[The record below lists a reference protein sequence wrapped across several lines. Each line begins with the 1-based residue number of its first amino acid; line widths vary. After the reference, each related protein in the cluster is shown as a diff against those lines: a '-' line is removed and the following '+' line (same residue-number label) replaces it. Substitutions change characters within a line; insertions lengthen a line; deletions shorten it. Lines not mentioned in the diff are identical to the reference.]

1 MANGRKLGLLVS
13 LLGVFAVQSGGA
25 QGGTGGEAATLSRAL
40 DLEGSG
46 KCKEAI
52 PVFRQALGSTDD
64 PAGALYGLERCVSE
78 AGASPDTL
86 LFIIDSVLAKR
97 PRDPVARTIQLR
109 TLTNAQR
116 ADAARLAFQHWVNAV
131 PGDATPFREFARLL
145 LDAGLTRTAD
155 TVLTFAMQRLGGG
168 RQVAA
173 ELAELKGALGMWE
186 ASATNWRQA
195 MTYAPYLEASAVFVL
210 GAATGAARDTIR
222 GILAADP
229 KELNVR
235 RILSGVE
242 MRWTS
247 PREAWAAIA
256 VLTPTDSV
264 VEAWLQFAA
273 DAEERESWLVARDAY
288 AAALGKRR
296 QASLVVRTATAA
308 LQGGEPASALA
319 WADSLVTWKDSSQ
332 AAPMALIRLRALGQ
346 LGRAA
351 AADSLLQTR
360 MIALDPVTRGDAV
373 RAVAWAW
380 VRMGDVARA
389 RATLV
394 SGGEESDERSAA
406 WMALYEGD
414 LKTARTGL
422 RRLDEVTRDAVLAL
436 SVLARTRGERSEGI
450 GRAFLAL
457 ARSDTAAAA
466 KEFESTAKDVADA
479 SPLLLAIAAR
489 LYRSTSD
496 SARSEA
502 IWDNLIKTYPQSPEA
517 AESDLEWAK
526 VLRRQGNTAAAIARL
541 EHLILTYPQSALVF
555 QARRELEIAKGTIP
569 PVPGHATENIEPL
582 RTLRTPIAFSH
593 FPRRV
598 LASFAVQ
605 TLYGVNS
612 L

>member
-1 MANGRKLGLLVS
+1 MASGRRVGLLVS
-13 LLGVFAVQSGGA
+13 LLGVVAGHTVSA
-25 QGGTGGEAATLSRAL
+25 QGGVGGAEGAALSRAL

-46 KCKEAI
+46 KCKDAI
-52 PVFRQALGSTDD
+52 PLFRQALGGTDD
-64 PAGALYGLERCVSE
+64 PAGALYGMERCVAE
-78 AGASPDTL
+78 AGNADTL
-86 LFIIDSVLAKR
+86 LFVIDSVLAKR

-109 TLTNAQR
+109 TLTNGHR

-131 PGDATPFREFARLL
+131 PGEATPFREYARLL
-145 LDAGLTRTAD
+145 LDAGMTRAAD

-195 MTYAPYLEASAVFVL
+195 MTSAPYLEASAVFVL

-229 KELNVR
+229 KDLAVR
-235 RILSGVE
+235 RILSGLE
-242 MRWTS
+242 MRWSST
-247 PREAWAAIA
+247 REAWNALT
-256 VLTPTDSV
+256 VLTPTDSAL
-264 VEAWLQFAA
+264 EAWLQFAA

-288 AAALGKRR
+288 AAVLASRR
-296 QASLVVRTATAA
+296 QASLVTRAATAA
-308 LQGGEPASALA
+308 LQGGEPLSALA
-319 WADSLVTWKDSSQ
+319 WADSLGVWRDTSQ
-332 AAPMALIRLRALGQ
+332 AATMALVRLRALGQ

-351 AADSLLQTR
+351 AADSLLAER
-360 MIALDPVTRGDAV
+360 GAALDPVTRGDAV

-380 VRMGDVARA
+380 VRAGDIARA
-389 RATLV
+389 RATLA

-422 RRLDEVTRDAVLAL
+422 RRLHEVNRDAVLAL
-436 SVLARTRGERSEGI
+436 SVLARTRGEKSPGI

-466 KEFESTAKDVADA
+466 KEFEATAKEVPDA

-496 SARSEA
+496 SARSEVL
-502 IWDNLIKTYPQSPEA
+502 WEQLITSHTQSPEA
-517 AESDLEWAK
+517 AEADLEWAK
-526 VLRRQGNTAAAIARL
+526 VLRRQGKGPAAIVRL
-541 EHLILTYPQSALVF
+541 EHLILTYPQSALVP
-555 QARRELEIAKGTIP
+555 QARRELELAKGTIP
-569 PVPGHATENIEPL
+569 PGNGLTGKRL
-582 RTLRTPIAFSH
+582 
-593 FPRRV
+593 
-598 LASFAVQ
+598 
-605 TLYGVNS
+605 
-612 L
+612 

>member
-1 MANGRKLGLLVS
+1 MVSGRRFGLFLS
-13 LLGVFAVQSGGA
+13 LLGVVATQTGSA
-25 QGGTGGEAATLSRAL
+25 QGVEGATLSRAL
-40 DLEGSG
+40 DLEGNG

-52 PVFRQALGSTDD
+52 PLFRQALTGSDD
-64 PAGALYGLERCVSE
+64 PAGALFGLERCVAE
-78 AGASPDTL
+78 AGNADTL
-86 LFIIDSVLAKR
+86 LFIIDSVLTKR

-109 TLTNAQR
+109 TLTNTHR
-116 ADAARLAFQHWVNAV
+116 AEAARLAFQHWVNAV
-131 PGDATPFREFARLL
+131 PGEATPFREYARLL

-195 MTYAPYLEASAVFVL
+195 MTYAPYLEASAIFTL
-210 GAATGAARDTIR
+210 GAANGVARDTIR

-229 KELNVR
+229 KDLSVR
-235 RILSGVE
+235 RILAGLE

-247 PREAWAAIA
+247 AREAWSALSL
-256 VLTPTDSV
+256 LTPTDSV

-296 QASLVVRTATAA
+296 SASLVVRTATAA

-319 WADSLVTWKDSSQ
+319 WADSLVGWRDSSQ
-332 AAPMALIRLRALGQ
+332 AGAIALIRLRALGQ

-351 AADSLLQTR
+351 AADSLLEAR
-360 MIALDPVTRGDAV
+360 GGSLDPVTRGDAV

-380 VRMGDVARA
+380 VRMGDLARA
-389 RATLV
+389 RATLTR
-394 SGGEESDERSAA
+394 GGEESDERSAA

-422 RRLDEVTRDAVLAL
+422 RRLEEVTRDAVLAL
-436 SVLARTRGERSEGI
+436 SVLSRTRGERSEGI

-466 KEFESTAKDVADA
+466 KEFEATSKDVVDA

-489 LYRSTSD
+489 LYRATAD
-496 SARSEA
+496 SAKSEE
-502 IWDNLIKTYPQSPEA
+502 IWDTLIKSHALAPEA
-517 AESDLEWAK
+517 AEADLEWAK
-526 VLRRQGNTAAAIARL
+526 VLRRKGNGPAAIARL
-541 EHLILTYPQSALVF
+541 EHLILTYPQSALVP

-569 PVPGHATENIEPL
+569 PVD
-582 RTLRTPIAFSH
+582 
-593 FPRRV
+593 
-598 LASFAVQ
+598 
-605 TLYGVNS
+605 
-612 L
+612 

>member
-1 MANGRKLGLLVS
+1 MVNGRKFGLLVS
-13 LLGVFAVQSGGA
+13 LLGVFAAQSGGA
-25 QGGTGGEAATLSRAL
+25 QGGTGGETATLSRAL
-40 DLEGSG
+40 DLEGAG

-64 PAGALYGLERCVSE
+64 PAGVLYGLERCVSE

-109 TLTNAQR
+109 TLTNTQR
-116 ADAARLAFQHWVNAV
+116 AEAARLAFQHWVNAV
-131 PGDATPFREFARLL
+131 PGDATPFREYARLL

-195 MTYAPYLEASAVFVL
+195 MTYAPYLEASAIFVL
-210 GAATGAARDTIR
+210 GGATGAARDTIR
-222 GILAADP
+222 GILSADP
-229 KELNVR
+229 KDLSVR
-235 RILSGVE
+235 RILAGVE

-296 QASLVVRTATAA
+296 QASLVIRTATAA

-319 WADSLVTWKDSSQ
+319 WADSLVSWKDTSQ

-351 AADSLLQTR
+351 AADSLLQSLNNR
-360 MIALDPVTRGDAV
+360 LDPVTRGDAV

-389 RATLV
+389 RATLAN
-394 SGGEESDERSAA
+394 GGEDSDERSAA

-422 RRLDEVTRDAVLAL
+422 RRLDDLTRDAVLAM
-436 SVLARTRGERSEGI
+436 SVLSRTRGERSEGI

-466 KEFESTAKDVADA
+466 KEFEATAKDVADA

-496 SARSEA
+496 SARSEV
-502 IWDNLIKTYPQSPEA
+502 IWDNLIKNYSQSPEA

-526 VLRRQGNTAAAIARL
+526 VLRRRGNSAEAIARL
-541 EHLILTYPQSALVF
+541 EHLILTYPQSALVP
-555 QARRELEIAKGTIP
+555 QARRELEIAKGVVP
-569 PVPGHATENIEPL
+569 PVDKEFVLRGPGI
-582 RTLRTPIAFSH
+582 
-593 FPRRV
+593 
-598 LASFAVQ
+598 
-605 TLYGVNS
+605 YGVN
-612 L
+612 

>member
-13 LLGVFAVQSGGA
+13 LLGVFAAQSGGA
-25 QGGTGGEAATLSRAL
+25 QGGTGAETASLSRAL
-40 DLEGSG
+40 DLEGAG

-52 PVFRQALGSTDD
+52 PVFRAALAGTDD
-64 PAGALYGLERCVSE
+64 PAGALFGLERCVAE
-78 AGASPDTL
+78 AGNPDTL
-86 LFIIDSVLAKR
+86 LFVIDSVLAKR

-109 TLTNAQR
+109 TLTNTQR

-131 PGDATPFREFARLL
+131 PGDATPFREYARLL

-195 MTYAPYLEASAVFVL
+195 MTYAPYLEASAIFVL
-210 GAATGAARDTIR
+210 GAANGVARDTIR
-222 GILAADP
+222 EILSADP
-229 KELNVR
+229 KDLNVR
-235 RILSGVE
+235 RILAGLE

-247 PREAWAAIA
+247 PRDAWNALS

-264 VEAWLQFAA
+264 VAAWVQFAA
-273 DAEERESWLVARDAY
+273 DAEERESWLAARDAY
-288 AAALGKRR
+288 AAAIGRRR
-296 QASLVVRTATAA
+296 QASLVTRAATAA

-319 WADSLVTWKDSSQ
+319 WADSLSTWRDTSQ
-332 AAPMALIRLRALGQ
+332 TGAMALIRLRALGQ

-351 AADSLLQTR
+351 AADSLLQAR
-360 MIALDPVTRGDAV
+360 EGSLDPVTRGDAV

-380 VRMGDVARA
+380 VRQGDIPRA
-389 RATLV
+389 RATLAR
-394 SGGEESDERSAA
+394 GGEDSDERSSA

-436 SVLARTRGERSEGI
+436 SVLSRTRGERSDGI

-496 SARSEA
+496 SAKSEV
-502 IWDNLIKTYPQSPEA
+502 IWDGLIKTYPQSPEA

-526 VLRRQGNTAAAIARL
+526 VLRRHGNAQAAILRL
-541 EHLILTYPQSALVF
+541 EHLILTYPQSALVP

-569 PVPGHATENIEPL
+569 PG
-582 RTLRTPIAFSH
+582 
-593 FPRRV
+593 
-598 LASFAVQ
+598 
-605 TLYGVNS
+605 
-612 L
+612 

>member
-1 MANGRKLGLLVS
+1 M
-13 LLGVFAVQSGGA
+13 
-25 QGGTGGEAATLSRAL
+25 SRAL
-40 DLEGSG
+40 DLEGAG

-52 PVFRQALGSTDD
+52 PVFRTALGVSDD
-64 PAGALYGLERCVSE
+64 PAGVLFGLERCVSE
-78 AGASPDTL
+78 AGNPDTL

-109 TLTNAQR
+109 TLTNTQR

-131 PGDATPFREFARLL
+131 PGDATPFREYARLL

-195 MTYAPYLEASAVFVL
+195 MTYAPYLESSAIFVL
-210 GAATGAARDTIR
+210 GAASGVARDTIR
-222 GILAADP
+222 EILSADP
-229 KELNVR
+229 KDLSVR
-235 RILSGVE
+235 RILAGLE

-247 PREAWAAIA
+247 PRDAWNALS

-264 VEAWLQFAA
+264 VEAWVQFAA

-288 AAALGKRR
+288 ASAVGKRR
-296 QASLVVRTATAA
+296 QAGLVTRAATAA

-319 WADSLVTWKDSSQ
+319 WADSLVAWRDSSQ
-332 AAPMALIRLRALGQ
+332 KSAMSLIRLRALGQ

-351 AADSLLQTR
+351 EADSLLQAR
-360 MIALDPVTRGDAV
+360 ESALDPVTRGDAV

-380 VRMGDVARA
+380 VRRGDIPKA
-389 RATLV
+389 RATLAR
-394 SGGEESDERSAA
+394 GGEDSDERSAA

-414 LKTARTGL
+414 LKTARSGL

-436 SVLARTRGERSEGI
+436 SVLSRTRGERSDGI

-466 KEFESTAKDVADA
+466 KEFESTAKDVVDA
-479 SPLLLAIAAR
+479 SPLLLGIAAR

-496 SARSEA
+496 SAKSEVL
-502 IWDNLIKTYPQSPEA
+502 WDTILKTYPQAPEA

-526 VLRRQGNTAAAIARL
+526 VLRKHGNSQAAILRL
-541 EHLILTYPQSALVF
+541 EHLILTYPQSALVP
-555 QARRELEIAKGTIP
+555 QARRELEIAKGSIP
-569 PVPGHATENIEPL
+569 PG
-582 RTLRTPIAFSH
+582 
-593 FPRRV
+593 
-598 LASFAVQ
+598 
-605 TLYGVNS
+605 
-612 L
+612 

>member
-1 MANGRKLGLLVS
+1 MGNGRSFGLLLL
-13 LLGVFAVQSGGA
+13 LLGVVAVSPGNA
-25 QGGTGGEAATLSRAL
+25 QGNEGAALSRAL
-40 DLEGSG
+40 DLEGAG

-52 PVFRQALGSTDD
+52 PLFRQAIGGSED
-64 PAGALYGLERCVSE
+64 PAGALYGFERCVAE
-78 AGASPDTL
+78 AGNADTL
-86 LFIIDSVLAKR
+86 LFVIDSVLLKR

-109 TLTNAQR
+109 TLTSRQR
-116 ADAARLAFQHWVNAV
+116 ADAARLAFDQWVNAV
-131 PGDATPFREFARLL
+131 PGDPTPFREYARLL

-155 TVLTFAMQRLGGG
+155 TVLTFATQRLGGG
-168 RQVAA
+168 RMVAA

-195 MTYAPYLEASAVFVL
+195 MSYAPYLEASAVFVL
-210 GAATGAARDTIR
+210 GAANGVARDTIR

-229 KELNVR
+229 VDLSVR
-235 RILSGVE
+235 RILSGLE

-247 PREAWAAIA
+247 AREAWNALR
-256 VLTPTDSV
+256 VLAPTDSV
-264 VEAWLQFAA
+264 VEAWLTFAA

-288 AAALGKRR
+288 AAGLGRRR
-296 QASLVVRTATAA
+296 QASLVVRAANAA

-319 WADSLVTWKDSSQ
+319 WADSLTAWRDTTLAGTV
-332 AAPMALIRLRALGQ
+332 ALIRLRALGQ

-351 AADSLLQTR
+351 AADSLLAQR
-360 MIALDPVTRGDAV
+360 WNSLDPVTRGDAV

-389 RATLV
+389 RETLAK
-394 SGGEESDERSAA
+394 GGEESDERSSA

-422 RRLDEVTRDAVLAL
+422 RRLDEVSRDAVLAL

-466 KEFESTAKDVADA
+466 KEFESTAKDVYDA

-496 SARSEA
+496 SARSET
-502 IWDNLIKTYPQSPEA
+502 IWEGLIKDHPQSPEA

-526 VLRRQGNTAAAIARL
+526 VLRERGNNAAAIARL
-541 EHLILTYPQSALVF
+541 EHLILSYPQSALVP

-569 PVPGHATENIEPL
+569 PA
-582 RTLRTPIAFSH
+582 
-593 FPRRV
+593 
-598 LASFAVQ
+598 
-605 TLYGVNS
+605 
-612 L
+612 